1 MVESFKEEQLKRTRE
16 SLSKI
21 DRVTFEER
29 VKNLSQLMV
38 FFAIDVESKLVLPEG
53 TQNFWNEALVDYLNE
68 CFRSCIFSCAS
79 AIERAFKE
87 KIIIDSDDPEE
98 TLWKFEIKKLTFGDI
113 LNEAKK
119 NKKLK
124 ELIPKANKINKK
136 RNEIAVH
143 PIQVPTFPKPQTR
156 RKSVLTNLTM
166 IRAVRK
172 LLTFLSN
179 ELSDEIA
186 NLNVGRDKKRTLRE
200 ILDDPTV
207 PEIRLAWH
215 DLQRVLLRYFAYTTL
230 IDTHKIMVK
239 LYGKKKK

>member
-1 MVESFKEEQLKRTRE
+1 LEKPFGKDQLKRARD

-21 DRVTFEER
+21 DRETFEAR
-29 VKNLSQLMV
+29 LKNLTELMV
-38 FFAIDVESKLVLPEG
+38 FFAIDVRLEVALPLER

-79 AIERAFKE
+79 AVEQAFKE
-87 KIIIDSDDPEE
+87 RLIADSEDPEE
-98 TLWKFEIKKLTFGDI
+98 SLWRFEIKKSTFGEI
-113 LNEAKK
+113 IKEARQ

-124 ELIPKANKINKK
+124 EHISKANKINKI

-166 IRAVRK
+166 IRAVSK
-172 LLTFLSN
+172 LLTFLPN
-179 ELSDEIA
+179 KLSDEIT
-186 NLNVGRDKKRTLRE
+186 NLNVGKDKKRTLRE

-230 IDTHKIMVK
+230 IDTHSIMAK
-239 LYGKKKK
+239 LYGKKK